1 MKTVSELS
9 LQITGPAEMGF
20 PPNLWTFRR
29 PWITSNKELLTGKTR
44 RQFITEDPDH
54 IIKRAQKI
62 TRKKAQK
69 GQNISLQE
77 SPGQKII
84 IKIQI
89 YYISFLILQ
98 KTNKKSTT
106 STLLHII
113 KRTSYPPI
121 AHTLLPLLFSIVS
134 SHEKNDH
141 TIKKLQFAFFLR
153 TKFSLYVMN

>member
-1 MKTVSELS
+1 
-9 LQITGPAEMGF
+9 MG
-20 PPNLWTFRR
+20 
-29 PWITSNKELLTGKTR
+29 
-44 RQFITEDPDH
+44 
-54 IIKRAQKI
+54 IIKKGPKI

-84 IKIQI
+84 IEIQI

-106 STLLHII
+106 STLLHNI
-113 KRTSYPPI
+113 KRTSYSPYTPYYPYYSQLSV
-121 AHTLLPLLFSIVS
+121 HTKKMITPLKNYILL
-134 SHEKNDH
+134 
-141 TIKKLQFAFFLR
+141 FLR